1 MSYCE
6 QESRSK
12 IELSTLNNHL
22 CFGLVSGVA
31 FVVANVSAISA
42 YAAAPLNPE
51 INVGIRQRFGEQS
64 KDQLIL
70 KALPGDRLTI
80 RFSSRNKAENKVETL
95 TAEQL
100 QVGIA
105 QETLAQPQ
113 LNERLVLSTHRSFES
128 AETSANNWRTQ
139 GVEVEVAQPKNWQ
152 VWAKRDRY
160 DSTVTRLLLL
170 QDLKSKGLATGYLDR
185 STQVTRPQLSWVVNG
200 YRYNREG
207 VDITAGS
214 NVILVGTKR
223 YGGQL
228 RFQPNTYGTFTLVNR
243 VSVETYLRGVVPY
256 EIGPNAPETAV
267 QAQAIL
273 ARTYALRNLRR
284 FQIDGYELCADT
296 QCQVYEGLTGATA
309 ISDRAVEATAGQVL
323 TYSNE
328 LVDALYSSTTG
339 GVTAAF
345 EDVWE
350 GTPRPYLR
358 TRIDAY
364 PNRVWDLKARS
375 LADEATFRAF
385 IQVQRGFNEDGWDY
399 LRWRKE
405 VPLKQ
410 LNQNLRDFLKKGQH
424 PMAGFTTIQKLAVVG
439 RSQGGRVQRL
449 QVTTDLGVI
458 ELTKDEILRAFEAPN
473 SLLFLVDP
481 IMGREPGRPAGGA
494 ASKGKGLTGF
504 LFAGGGLGHGVGL
517 SQTGSYALSQQGWAA
532 TRILKFYYPNTE
544 LQPLTTKVTYWKGTT
559 ISAPTP
565 APTSKTSQAKD
576 FHLFSWN
583 CPKIGLQSLW
593 QWFQSLVA

>member
-1 MSYCE
+1 MQYCQPE
-6 QESRSK
+6 ARLNSTVSSPTHPWQIGWGSTFA
-12 IELSTLNNHL
+12 LSV
-22 CFGLVSGVA
+22 VSFLTA
-31 FVVANVSAISA
+31 PAHAT
-42 YAAAPLNPE
+42 APLNPE
-51 INVGIRQRFGEQS
+51 INVGIRQHFGGQA
-64 KDQLIL
+64 KDQLVL
-70 KALPGDRLTI
+70 KAVPGDRLTI
-80 RFSSRNKAENKVETL
+80 RFPGRNTLETL
-95 TAEQL
+95 TTDQL
-100 QVGIA
+100 QIGIA
-105 QETLAQPQ
+105 QEKLAQPQ

-128 AETSANNWRTQ
+128 AETSANKWRTQ
-139 GVEVEVAQPKNWQ
+139 GIEVEVAQPKNWQ

-170 QDLKSKGLATGYLDR
+170 QDLKAKGLTTGYLDR
-185 STQVTRPQLSWVVNG
+185 SMQVTRPKLSWVIKG
-200 YRYNREG
+200 YRYHRDAI
-207 VDITAGS
+207 DITSGS
-214 NVILVGTKR
+214 NVILVDTKR
-223 YGGQL
+223 YGGRL
-228 RFQPNTYGTFTLVNR
+228 WFQPNAYGTFTLVNR
-243 VSVETYLRGVVPY
+243 VPVETYLRGVVPY

-309 ISDRAVEATAGQVL
+309 ISDRAVAATAGQVL
-323 TYSNE
+323 THSNE
-328 LVDALYSSTTG
+328 LIDALYSSTTG

-358 TRIDAY
+358 PRIDAY

-385 IQVQRGFNEDGWDY
+385 IQVQRGFNEDGWGY

-424 PMAGFTTIQKLAVVG
+424 SWAGFTTIQKLAVTG
-439 RSQGGRVQRL
+439 RSIGGRVQRL

-473 SLLFLVDP
+473 SLLFFVDP
-481 IMGREPGRPAGGA
+481 IVGREPGRPAGET
-494 ASKGKGLTGF
+494 SPKGKSLTGF

-517 SQTGSYALSQQGWAA
+517 SQTGSYTLSQQGWAA
-532 TRILKFYYPNTE
+532 AQILNFYYPNTV

-559 ISAPTP
+559 ISAP
-565 APTSKTSQAKD
+565 APTPTAKTSQAKG
-576 FHLFSWN
+576 FHILGWN
-583 CPKIGLQSLW
+583 CPDLGWQSLW
-593 QWFQSLVA
+593 RWFQSLTA